1 VSYSRQLPQ
10 PGPRGYEGAKYREA
24 AGEVRKRAQAGESC
38 WFWGRD
44 PACPSPGWDWQL
56 DHNHRY
62 AFTVH
67 HLNRLM
73 DGGEMIPDSRLMV
86 PAHRGCNARDG
97 LKAQNARRTGI
108 PGHTVIPGVTLERTS
123 RTW

>member
-1 VSYSRQLPQ
+1 MSYARQRPQ
-10 PGPRGYEGAKYREA
+10 PGPRGYEESKYRKA
-24 AGEVRKRAQAGESC
+24 AGEVRKRAQAGEPC

-44 PACPSPGWDWQL
+44 PGCPSPSWDWRL
-56 DHNHRY
+56 NHNHRH

-73 DGGEMIPDSRLMV
+73 DGGEIVADSRLMV

-97 LKAQNARRTGI
+97 LKAQNARRVGI
-108 PGHTVIPGVTLERTS
+108 PGLAVVASVTPERTS
-123 RTW
+123 QVW